1 MIQKKVQEFIS
12 RQKEM
17 APVLAIQRVP
27 VLHYIDQGTNPL
39 SNAEKKGEGENS
51 LSSNENTERRTG
63 RDKMG
68 LNRLIPWSFEKKKK
82 HHNM

>member
-1 MIQKKVQEFIS
+1 
-12 RQKEM
+12 M

-27 VLHYIDQGTNPL
+27 VLHFLDQGSSTL
-39 SNAEKKGEGENS
+39 LGTEKKVEGENS
-51 LSSNENTERRTG
+51 ISSNETTEKRGG

-82 HHNM
+82 NHNM

>member
-1 MIQKKVQEFIS
+1 
-12 RQKEM
+12 M
-17 APVLAIQRVP
+17 APLLAVQRVP
-27 VLHYIDQGTNPL
+27 VLHYLDHGNNPMSGTD
-39 SNAEKKGEGENS
+39 KKVEGENS
-51 LSSNENTERRTG
+51 GSSNENTEKRSG